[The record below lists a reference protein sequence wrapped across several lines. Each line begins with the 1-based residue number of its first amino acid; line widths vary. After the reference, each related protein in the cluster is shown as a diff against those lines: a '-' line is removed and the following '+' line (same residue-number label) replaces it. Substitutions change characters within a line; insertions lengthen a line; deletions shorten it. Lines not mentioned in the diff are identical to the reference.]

1 MDLIKDYWEQIVFL
15 GLLIWNVSRSQSAI
29 SELKKDV
36 EQLQSDNLRYHKW
49 TQRQQEEI
57 TRLRSE
63 LDVELRQ
70 TTAIWDFVNNLRD
83 RLNGH
88 GKH

>member
-57 TRLRSE
+57 TRFPTE
-63 LDVELRQ
+63 LDVEPIKRPRQ
-70 TTAIWDFVNNLRD
+70 ALIFGVLEKTSP
-83 RLNGH
+83 
-88 GKH
+88 